1 MGFESNRVLASI
13 MFKQV
18 KSPTGSPRRDLSFL
32 RVMQTGFDPDSTYS
46 FQFAFD
52 GSPSAVQL
60 VRDLSIRGTLKL
72 EQHDHFHRF
81 FRKGVQQL
89 GTAF

>member
-1 MGFESNRVLASI
+1 MQAS
-13 MFKQV
+13 
-18 KSPTGSPRRDLSFL
+18 
-32 RVMQTGFDPDSTYS
+32 FDPDPANA

-60 VRDLSIRGTLKL
+60 VSDFSIRGTLKL
-72 EQHDHFHRF
+72 EQHDLFHRF
-81 FRKGVQQL
+81 VRKGVQQL